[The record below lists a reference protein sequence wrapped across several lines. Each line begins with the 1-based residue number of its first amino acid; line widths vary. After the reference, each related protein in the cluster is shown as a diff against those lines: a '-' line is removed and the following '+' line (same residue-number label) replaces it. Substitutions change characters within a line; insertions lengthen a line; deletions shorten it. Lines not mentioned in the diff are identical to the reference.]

1 MTDVTV
7 NPMVVTGTLTV
18 TSLGRPIW
26 VKKVYW
32 FAPTNI
38 GDDFSITD
46 GSAAANVLL
55 EGQAEVALSSQN
67 FDFDPP
73 QLWQNFAVPTL
84 TTGTLYI
91 YH

>member
-7 NPMVVTGTLTV
+7 NPMVVDATLTI
-18 TSLGRPIW
+18 TSLDHPIR

-32 FAPTNI
+32 FNPTTS
-38 GDDFSITD
+38 GHDFSIND
-46 GSAAANVLL
+46 GSTDNVLL
-55 EGQAEVALSSQN
+55 EGQAEANNGSQN

-73 QLWQNFAVPTL
+73 VLWKNFAVPTL
-84 TTGTLYI
+84 TSGTLYI

>member
-7 NPMVVTGTLTV
+7 NPMVVDGVLTI
-18 TSLGRPIW
+18 TSLARPIR

-32 FAPTNI
+32 FDPTTS
-38 GDDFSITD
+38 GHDFSITD
-46 GSAAANVLL
+46 GTEVLL
-55 EGQAEVALSSQN
+55 EGQAEANNGSQN

-73 QLWQNFAVPTL
+73 QVWKNFAVPTL
-84 TTGTLYI
+84 TSGTLYI